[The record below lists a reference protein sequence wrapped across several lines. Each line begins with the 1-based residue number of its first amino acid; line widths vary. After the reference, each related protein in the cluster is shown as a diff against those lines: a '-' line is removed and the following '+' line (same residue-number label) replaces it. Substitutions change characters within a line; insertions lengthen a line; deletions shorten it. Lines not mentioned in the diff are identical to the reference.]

1 MTIIAWI
8 IVPASIVALVAIFW
22 MLRGPSSAT
31 VNLDELRS
39 QLRPMDVDAFRNL
52 IDSREREYLRD
63 RLPASD
69 FRRIHRERM
78 LAATDYVWC
87 AARNAGILIRLGEA
101 AKNVSDSPSAEA
113 AFALQE
119 NAFRLRLQ
127 AFQAIPRLYVS
138 MIVPEWDLAPQGL
151 ADGCDRLTR
160 QAIILGSF
168 QASSPG
174 I

>member
-8 IVPASIVALVAIFW
+8 IVPASIITLVAVFW
-22 MLRGPSSAT
+22 MLKGPSSAT
-31 VNLDELRS
+31 VNLDQLRS
-39 QLRPMDVDAFRNL
+39 QLRPMDVEAFRNL

-63 RLPASD
+63 RLTLSD

-87 AARNAGILIRLGEA
+87 AAHNAGVLIRLGEA
-101 AKNVSDSPSAEA
+101 AKNVSDPSLAETA
-113 AFALQE
+113 STLQQ

-127 AFQAIPRLYVS
+127 AFQAIPRLYLS
-138 MIVPEWDLAPQGL
+138 MIVSDWDLAPQEL
-151 ADGCDRLTR
+151 ADRCDRLTR
-160 QAIILGSF
+160 QAIILGSL
-168 QASSPG
+168 QAPSHG

>member
-8 IVPASIVALVAIFW
+8 IVPASIVALAAILW
-22 MLRGPSSAT
+22 MLRGPSSAA

-52 IDSREREYLRD
+52 IDSRETQYLRN
-63 RLPASD
+63 RLPDSD

-87 AARNAGILIRLGEA
+87 AARNAGILVKLGEA
-101 AKNVSDSPSAEA
+101 AKNESDASLVEA
-113 AFALQE
+113 AFTLQE
-119 NAFRLRLQ
+119 NALRLRLQ
-127 AFQAIPRLYVS
+127 AFQAIPRLYMS
-138 MIVPEWDLAPQGL
+138 MIVPKWDLAPQGL
-151 ADGCDRLTR
+151 ADGFDRLTR
-160 QAIILGSF
+160 QAIILGSL
-168 QASSPG
+168 QVSSHG

>member
-1 MTIIAWI
+1 MTVVAWI
-8 IVPASIVALVAIFW
+8 IVSASIIALLAILW
-22 MLRGPSSAT
+22 MLRGPSSAA
-31 VNLDELRS
+31 VNLDQLRS

-52 IDSREREYLRD
+52 IDCREREYLRD

-101 AKNVSDSPSAEA
+101 GKNASDSALVEA
-113 AFALQE
+113 AFTLQE

-127 AFQAIPRLYVS
+127 ALEAIPRLYLS
-138 MIVPEWDLAPQGL
+138 IAVPGWDLAPQGL
-151 ADGCDRLTR
+151 AERCDRLTR
-160 QAIILGSF
+160 QAVILGCL
-168 QASSPG
+168 QAPSRG
-174 I
+174 A

>member
-1 MTIIAWI
+1 MTVIAWI

-22 MLRGPSSAT
+22 MFRGPSSAT

-101 AKNVSDSPSAEA
+101 AKNVSDSTSVKA

-168 QASSPG
+168 QSSSPG
-174 I
+174 V